1 VSIAFITAILSHEDE
16 DRIIAMLTEQ
26 GYVLKFRAFSTE
38 DLEAHLLNIDLEQRT
53 LVVNSEDFALSNIAK
68 NFRHK
73 LNIKFITLS
82 SKIMNSEELLLR
94 TVQDELRK
102 SDETDRSRST
112 FLKQAQWITVTGSSG
127 SPGITTIA
135 LNVASEVALYRENL
149 LIDADIRH
157 QDLHVRIGARR
168 EGKTILAPSFTF
180 AGIVS
185 SEDRGVFDM
194 NKKECCIFDIGE
206 MPIIYDN
213 LLTDRRVETRTA
225 LEIIL
230 QSSSIIYVAQPSS
243 RSLTELEKFLEFAK
257 RELCDVQLVLILN
270 KMSNTNRQKSFY
282 KSFKNRISDYP
293 SFVAP
298 RDHSLVERA
307 EGSFAVLSEVGAR
320 SSLRKSIQELSIYL
334 NNSM

>member
-1 VSIAFITAILSHEDE
+1 MSIAFITAILSHEDE
-16 DRIIAMLTEQ
+16 DRIIATLTEQ

-53 LVVNSEDFALSNIAK
+53 LVVNSEDFAMSTSAK
-68 NFRHK
+68 SFRHK
-73 LNIKFITLS
+73 PNIRFITLS
-82 SKIMNSEELLLR
+82 RKIINSAELLLR

-102 SDETDRSRST
+102 SDETDRSRSA

-135 LNVASEVALYRENL
+135 LNVASEVALYRKNL

-168 EGKTILAPSFTF
+168 EGKTILTPSLTF
-180 AGIVS
+180 AGIVCR
-185 SEDRGVFDM
+185 EDRALLDLNM
-194 NKKECCIFDIGE
+194 KECCVFDIGE
-206 MPIIYDN
+206 MPILYDN
-213 LLTDRRVETRTA
+213 LLTDRRVEARTA

-230 QSSSIIYVAQPSS
+230 KSSAIVYVAQPNS
-243 RSLTELEKFLEFAK
+243 RSLAELEKFLEFAK
-257 RELCDVQLVLILN
+257 GELCDVRLVLVLN

-293 SFVAP
+293 SFIVP
-298 RDHSLVERA
+298 RDHSLVDRA